1 MSAERNGATDVT
13 RQVMLVIDTPSGDD
27 MATSTSAVETCDYE
41 QCPAVPDEMVSDEA
55 GTYHESCY
63 QEMVR
68 AESAY
73 WQAHFA
79 RSFAAHDVDPELAYE
94 PNDPKNAVYVERLL
108 EAIDAAIER

>member
-1 MSAERNGATDVT
+1 MDITTQHVD
-13 RQVMLVIDTPSGDD
+13 
-27 MATSTSAVETCDYE
+27 TCDYE
-41 QCPAVPDEMVSDEA
+41 QCPGTEDEIVSDES

-79 RSFAAHDVDPELAYE
+79 GTFAQHDIDAGLAYE
-94 PNDPKNAVYVERLL
+94 PNDPKNPVYVERLL